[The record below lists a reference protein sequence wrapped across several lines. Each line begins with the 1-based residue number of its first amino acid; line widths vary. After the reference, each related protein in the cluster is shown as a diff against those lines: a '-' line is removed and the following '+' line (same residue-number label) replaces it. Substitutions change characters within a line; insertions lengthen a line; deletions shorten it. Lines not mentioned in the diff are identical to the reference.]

1 MRLSEHARATK
12 RMHNCIHRTTT
23 ASQPAAVSARGPE
36 MSATDSTWAA
46 FNAQESRLVAQAQGA
61 RLDADYWKAACQQ
74 WQDKAQA
81 LEHAKASMAQQV
93 ENLKSTLRGVYMNH
107 DAYKHKAA
115 LLDRIML
122 DPDTSLMVCLYS
134 RDPVTRRSTY
144 DPVTSLADLERLI
157 EEEDAEPADC
167 NVCLGTGDGQHDG
180 QSCAACNGRGL

>member
-1 MRLSEHARATK
+1 
-12 RMHNCIHRTTT
+12 
-23 ASQPAAVSARGPE
+23 

-93 ENLKSTLRGVYMNH
+93 ENLKSSLRGVYMNH
-107 DAYKHKAA
+107 EVYKHKAG

-122 DPDTSLMVCLYS
+122 DPATSLMVCQYS

>member
-1 MRLSEHARATK
+1 M
-12 RMHNCIHRTTT
+12 
-23 ASQPAAVSARGPE
+23 Q

-144 DPVTSLADLERLI
+144 DPVTSLEDLEKIL
-157 EEEDAEPADC
+157 EGKEQEPADC
-167 NVCLGTGDGQHDG
+167 HVCIGTGEGRHYG
-180 QSCAACNGRGL
+180 QSCTACGGKGL

>member
-1 MRLSEHARATK
+1 M
-12 RMHNCIHRTTT
+12 
-23 ASQPAAVSARGPE
+23 Q
-36 MSATDSTWAA
+36 MSATESTWAA
-46 FNAQESRLVAQAQGA
+46 FSAQESRLVAQAQGA
-61 RLDADYWKAACQQ
+61 RLDAEYWKGACQQ

-81 LEHAKASMAQQV
+81 LEAHKADLAQQI
-93 ENLKSTLRGVYMNH
+93 EHLKRSVRVLHLGSDMW
-107 DAYKHKAA
+107 KHKAD

-122 DPDTSLMVCLYS
+122 SPDTSLMVCQYR
-134 RDPVTRRSTY
+134 RDHVTRRSTY

>member
-1 MRLSEHARATK
+1 M
-12 RMHNCIHRTTT
+12 
-23 ASQPAAVSARGPE
+23 Q
-36 MSATDSTWAA
+36 MSATESTWAA

-81 LEHAKASMAQQV
+81 LEHAKAALAEQV
-93 ENLKSTLRGVYMNH
+93 ESLKRSVRVLHLGTDMW
-107 DAYKHKAA
+107 KHKAA

-134 RDPVTRRSTY
+134 RDPITRRSAY

-167 NVCLGTGDGQHDG
+167 NVCLGTGDGRHDG
-180 QSCAACNGRGL
+180 QSCTACGGRGEA

>member
-1 MRLSEHARATK
+1 
-12 RMHNCIHRTTT
+12 
-23 ASQPAAVSARGPE
+23 

-93 ENLKSTLRGVYMNH
+93 ENLKSSLRGVYMNH
-107 DAYKHKAA
+107 EVYKHKAG

-122 DPDTSLMVCLYS
+122 DPATSLMVCQYR
-134 RDPVTRRSTY
+134 RDHVTRRSTY